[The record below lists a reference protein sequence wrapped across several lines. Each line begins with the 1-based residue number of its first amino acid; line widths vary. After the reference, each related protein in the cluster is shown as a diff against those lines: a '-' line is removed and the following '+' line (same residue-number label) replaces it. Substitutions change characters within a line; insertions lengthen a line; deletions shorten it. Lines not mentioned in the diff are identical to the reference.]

1 MNSEQNGKVSIRRR
15 RTGTAAVID
24 LARPLTDTSLARSP
38 LASARLARQLTVE
51 EAALRAGIR
60 EDHVRWL
67 EEGRVYRFRTT
78 DDAIIAA
85 LLYASALGIEHR
97 EARALAGLPVPP
109 LPAGRSRRGRLL
121 VLAAVLLALSGLTAL
136 FAFAGGDSRPS
147 TREALAAQGPQLP
160 PRWEI
165 SVEVLNGNGDI
176 NWTRQVAS
184 RIGALAYTIAHVGR
198 ADRFDYQQTAVYYE
212 RGGQANA
219 VRLAREL
226 GVVARPLPGGD
237 DPKRLVV
244 VVGPQ
249 KGPGGKG

>member
-1 MNSEQNGKVSIRRR
+1 MELLRTAPPPVPVAHAPVAEPLRVVNGRSAL
-15 RTGTAAVID
+15 AA
-24 LARPLTDTSLARSP
+24 
-38 LASARLARQLTVE
+38 ARLHRRLTVE
-51 EAALRAGIR
+51 EAAKRAGLSA
-60 EDHVRWL
+60 DQVQWL

-78 DDAIIAA
+78 DDAIVAA
-85 LLYASALGIEHR
+85 LLYASSLGIEHR
-97 EARALAGLPVPP
+97 EARELAGLPVAP
-109 LPAGRSRRGRLL
+109 LPERRSRRGRLL
-121 VLAAVLLALSGLTAL
+121 VLAGVLAALAGLTAL
-136 FAFAGGDSRPS
+136 FTLPSRDGEPS

-165 SVEVLNGNGDI
+165 KVEVLNGNGDI

-212 RGGQANA
+212 RGGRDNA
-219 VRLAREL
+219 IRLAREL
-226 GVVARPLPGGD
+226 GVVTKPLPGGG

-249 KGPGGKG
+249 KGPGG